1 MKRIILLLAVMAIA
15 LGPSIGA
22 RADATLIGEDEIGD
36 WGANVDTTI
45 APIGDALG
53 GDLKS
58 ASIDNSTL
66 GLVKFVLGV
75 TNLPSQGGT
84 PEVMRHNWAMKV
96 GTQHVELDG
105 KYTNYSRGTC
115 DPTSGACPPPRNPGA
130 SPFLVRGNCASNGA
144 VNVCQEFALV
154 HATFDV
160 ASATITIPVPLSA
173 FGITSCT
180 HITPDLNTT
189 SFPDGNIVAIPSAY
203 LSQASMPTDYLS
215 VNDDSDVEVC

>member
-1 MKRIILLLAVMAIA
+1 MKKIIVLLALMAVAI
-15 LGPSIGA
+15 GPSIGA
-22 RADATLIGEDEIGD
+22 RADSILIGEDEIGD
-36 WGANVDTTI
+36 WGANVDTTV

-58 ASIDNSTL
+58 ASIDNSTP
-66 GLVKFVLGV
+66 GLVKFILGV
-75 TNLPSQGGT
+75 TYLPSQGGT
-84 PEVMRHNWAMKV
+84 PEVMRYNWSMKV

-115 DPTSGACPPPRNPGA
+115 DPTAGTCPPPRDPGSA
-130 SPFLVRGNCASNGA
+130 PFIVRGNCASNGA

-173 FGITSCT
+173 LGVTGCT
-180 HITPDLNTT
+180 NITPDINAT
-189 SFPDGNIVAIPSAY
+189 SFPDGNIVTVPSAY
-203 LSQASMPTDYLS
+203 VSQANLPTDYLL